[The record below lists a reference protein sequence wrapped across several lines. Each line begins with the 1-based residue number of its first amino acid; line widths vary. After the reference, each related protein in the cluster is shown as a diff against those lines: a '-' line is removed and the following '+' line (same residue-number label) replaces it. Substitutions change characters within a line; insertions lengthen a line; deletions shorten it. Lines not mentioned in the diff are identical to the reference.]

1 MSDLKLNLE
10 IERISNGYVVTP
22 LDEWVSDRV
31 FCVTKEEALNEL
43 HKYVERQ
50 ISSFMPELRAA
61 ALEREIQEKIDNA
74 NKIEE

>member
-1 MSDLKLNLE
+1 MSDLKLDLE
-10 IERISNGYVVTP
+10 IKRILNGYVVTSVN
-22 LDEWVSDRV
+22 EWRSPSV
-31 FCVTKEEALNEL
+31 FCATKEEALDEL

>member
-10 IERISNGYVVTP
+10 IKRISNGYVVTP
-22 LDEWVSDRV
+22 LDEWYSDIV
-31 FCVTKEEALNEL
+31 FCATKEEALNEL
-43 HKYVERQ
+43 HKYVQRQ

-74 NKIEE
+74 NKHV